1 MYKHLFFTVLKAVS
15 TYSTSPCSN
24 FLLCLVKIQEG
35 DKSLNNFECPGCAQK
50 KGGQYTHGKIDMDAL
65 KERGV
70 SAAAVAP
77 AEASPQGEEEAGGD
91 DPASNT
97 CTWPPPEAEYFFG
110 EQTLKSS
117 VSQFLAIPLR
127 VEARLSWR
135 DRIASPGHVISLTR
149 LSPLS

>member
-1 MYKHLFFTVLKAVS
+1 MSCVRT
-15 TYSTSPCSN
+15 N
-24 FLLCLVKIQEG
+24 QEG
-35 DKSLNNFECPGCAQK
+35 DKSLKNFECPGCAQK

-77 AEASPQGEEEAGGD
+77 AEVAPQGEEEAGGD

-110 EQTLKSS
+110 EHRMTSLLPNVLGDSLK
-117 VSQFLAIPLR
+117 R
-127 VEARLSWR
+127 
-135 DRIASPGHVISLTR
+135 
-149 LSPLS
+149 